1 MRGAGPRNLFLILPK
16 FGVVYFTEIYCHVA
30 RLIFEWCIRLTCV
43 KPRVCV
49 QPVQCREGRIA
60 AGHVTHER
68 LLLGVDPRVHLQAG
82 ESRLRD

>member
-1 MRGAGPRNLFLILPK
+1 MCISGSWYLVWLAFD
-16 FGVVYFTEIYCHVA
+16 
-30 RLIFEWCIRLTCV
+30 IRLTCV
-43 KPRVCV
+43 KPRVRV
-49 QPVQCREGRIA
+49 QPVQCCEGRIA

>member
-1 MRGAGPRNLFLILPK
+1 M
-16 FGVVYFTEIYCHVA
+16 
-30 RLIFEWCIRLTCV
+30 RLTCV
-43 KPRVCV
+43 KPRVRV

-60 AGHVTHER
+60 AGHMTHER